1 MKINI
6 FSKKTNFHFYT
17 YFINFTSHFHLIT
30 DMNLSFSPSQTPKGQ
45 TTLGRIVKQS
55 GFLKIHVSRDYSES
69 FNGFPV
75 VARSLNENR
84 KFTFIPLYLAGNVTM
99 IGTVPTAYIA
109 VLTQRHSYATIH
121 IGIFN
126 NKKHPSVWGFLSQ
139 NHGQC
144 GSDGVYGNRPSR
156 GKFGS
161 PCVFPH
167 GRWSPRSRDLG
178 ARSSSMFS
186 TRHPI
191 PFLPL
196 SLCLCIPQAGINP
209 PPPLF
214 YPPSAPR
221 PPATQRSSRRAALDQ
236 PSIHRAF
243 KLVCH
248 F

>member
-1 MKINI
+1 
-6 FSKKTNFHFYT
+6 
-17 YFINFTSHFHLIT
+17 
-30 DMNLSFSPSQTPKGQ
+30 MNLSFSPLQTPTGQ

-55 GFLKIHVSRDYSES
+55 GLLKIHVSRDYSES

-75 VARSLNENR
+75 VASSLNENR

-99 IGTVPTAYIA
+99 NGTVPTAHIA

-126 NKKHPSVWGFLSQ
+126 NKKHPSVWGFLGQ
-139 NHGQC
+139 NHVQW
-144 GSDGVYGNRPSR
+144 GSDGVYGNRPCR

-161 PCVFPH
+161 PCVFSH

-196 SLCLCIPQAGINP
+196 SPCVSASPRQKSP
-209 PPPLF
+209 PPPPRLPARLQHNAPLAGLRSINRASTAPSNWF
-214 YPPSAPR
+214 VISDPHPTAPPTSLSVLTTVLCSA
-221 PPATQRSSRRAALDQ
+221 
-236 PSIHRAF
+236 AF
-243 KLVCH
+243 CVCGL
-248 F
+248 